1 MMDKIRKKYYSLVKK
16 FHQLENDISDNA
28 IHDKRVILCK
38 VRAVLLVLDTK
49 EKHIHNGNKVFALMG
64 KMRNLQVQR
73 LILLSDERKSETY
86 PYILYLEIKLK
97 KNGMKIRKFIRKHQ
111 VRFPEIDR
119 TKKTDAEQIKSEL
132 LLAHDK
138 LRKMIVAIDTYEA
151 ATIHKIRKSF
161 KRFRYLIEIL
171 SIVKTVDKETLDKL
185 KEFQDRLGEIQDFR
199 MLIKGL
205 NQFSLK
211 INSPIDILPFERIQ
225 SKLISKF
232 SEEIDCFAAFCEHTT
247 LVAVE

>member
-1 MMDKIRKKYYSLVKK
+1 
-16 FHQLENDISDNA
+16 
-28 IHDKRVILCK
+28 
-38 VRAVLLVLDTK
+38 
-49 EKHIHNGNKVFALMG
+49 MG

-73 LILLSDERKSETY
+73 LILLSGERKSETY
-86 PYILYLEIKLK
+86 PYILCLENKLK
-97 KNGMKIRKFIRKHQ
+97 KTGKKIRKFIRNHQ
-111 VRFPEIDR
+111 VRFSEIDR
-119 TKKTDAEQIKSEL
+119 TQKTDTEQIKSVL

-138 LRKMIVAIDTYEA
+138 LRKIIVATDTYKA

-171 SIVKTVDKETLDKL
+171 SIVKSVDKETLDKL

-211 INSPIDILPFERIQ
+211 INSPIDILPFESIQ

>member
-1 MMDKIRKKYYSLVKK
+1 MHKIRKKNYSLVKK

-28 IHDKRVILCK
+28 IHDKRVIFCK

-73 LILLSDERKSETY
+73 LILLSGERKSETY
-86 PYILYLEIKLK
+86 PYILCLENKLK
-97 KNGMKIRKFIRKHQ
+97 KTGKKIRKFIRNHQ
-111 VRFPEIDR
+111 VRFSEIDR
-119 TKKTDAEQIKSEL
+119 TQKTDTEQIKSVL

-138 LRKMIVAIDTYEA
+138 LRKIIVATDTYKA

-171 SIVKTVDKETLDKL
+171 SIVKSVDKETLDKL
-185 KEFQDRLGEIQDFR
+185 KEFQERLGEIQDFR

-211 INSPIDILPFERIQ
+211 INSPIDILPFESIQ

>member
-1 MMDKIRKKYYSLVKK
+1 MDKIRKKYYSLVKK

-97 KNGMKIRKFIRKHQ
+97 KNGQENQEVYQKTSGQ
-111 VRFPEIDR
+111 VSR
-119 TKKTDAEQIKSEL
+119 
-132 LLAHDK
+132 
-138 LRKMIVAIDTYEA
+138 
-151 ATIHKIRKSF
+151 
-161 KRFRYLIEIL
+161 
-171 SIVKTVDKETLDKL
+171 
-185 KEFQDRLGEIQDFR
+185 
-199 MLIKGL
+199 
-205 NQFSLK
+205 N
-211 INSPIDILPFERIQ
+211 
-225 SKLISKF
+225 
-232 SEEIDCFAAFCEHTT
+232 
-247 LVAVE
+247 